1 MGTVHIEECGMKR
14 SIVFYDSWG
23 ELISNLPDD
32 MAGSLIK
39 MICQYSFTGEVQA
52 SEDASIDAM
61 FAMIRTKLDEDAEA
75 YQETIRKRSEG
86 GKKGMKSRWETVTQD
101 NSVITKDNSVITP
114 DNSVTKKITPI
125 TVSDS
130 VSVSVS
136 DNNNKKSSRF
146 APPSLE
152 EVKSYCQ
159 ERNNGVNPETFIDFY
174 ASKGWKVG
182 NQPMKDW
189 KACVRTW
196 ERRDKTPD
204 KGKPP
209 DKIHFELERHY
220 DIEELEKKL
229 LRRNS

>member
-1 MGTVHIEECGMKR
+1 MKR

-39 MICQYSFTGEVQA
+39 MICQYSFTGDVQA

-86 GKKGMKSRWETVTQD
+86 GKKGMKSRWNNSDITPD
-101 NSVITKDNSVITP
+101 NSVISQ

-196 ERRDKTPD
+196 ERRDKSPD
-204 KGKPP
+204 KPKGQPP
-209 DKIHFELERHY
+209 DKKIHFELERQY
-220 DIEELEKKL
+220 DFEKLEKKL

>member
-1 MGTVHIEECGMKR
+1 MKR

-39 MICQYSFTGEVQA
+39 MICQYSFTGDVQA

-86 GKKGMKSRWETVTQD
+86 GKKGMKSRWNNSDITPD
-101 NSVITKDNSVITP
+101 NSVITQ

-125 TVSDS
+125 TVSD
-130 VSVSVS
+130 SVSVS

-159 ERNNGVNPETFIDFY
+159 ERKNGVNPETFIDFY

-196 ERRDKTPD
+196 ERRDKSPD
-204 KGKPP
+204 KPKGQPP
-209 DKIHFELERHY
+209 DKKIHFELERQY
-220 DIEELEKKL
+220 DFEELEKKL

>member
-32 MAGSLIK
+32 MAGALIK
-39 MICQYSFTGEVQA
+39 MICRYSFTGDVQA

-86 GKKGMKSRWETVTQD
+86 GKKGMKSRWNNSDITPD
-101 NSVITKDNSVITP
+101 NSVITQ

-136 DNNNKKSSRF
+136 DNNKKSSRF

-196 ERRDKTPD
+196 ERRDKSPD
-204 KGKPP
+204 KPKGKPP
-209 DKIHFELERHY
+209 DKIHFELERQY
-220 DIEELEKKL
+220 DFDELEKKL